1 MPDNCLVLDIES
13 VPNELYP
20 LWKNPQNKE
29 FPPPIYHRIV
39 CVGYALFSDECI
51 LSTGVLGLD
60 ESERDGLRRLCTI
73 VEQSKP
79 MIVTWNGRAFDM
91 PVISYRCLKYGIATG
106 WDFAGEY
113 RHRHKAKHF
122 DIADYVT
129 NHGAADRVSL
139 DTIACLIGMPGKLD
153 TRGADVNELIAR
165 KKFEHVGGYCLQDVF
180 TTMLVFL
187 RYSHLMGKFTQ
198 EETNRGINQLQA
210 HLASYLTINMQEA
223 DMSARCTARAARAL
237 LDSCDLRTLLI

>member
-13 VPNELYP
+13 VPNELFP
-20 LWKNPQNKE
+20 LWKNPLGKD

-39 CVGYALFSDECI
+39 CIGYALFSDEGI

-60 ESERDGLRRLCTI
+60 ESEQAGLQKLCKMI
-73 VEQSKP
+73 EHNRP

-129 NHGAADRVSL
+129 NHGAVDRVSL
-139 DTIACLIGMPGKLD
+139 DTIACLIGMPGKID
-153 TRGADVNELIAR
+153 TRGSDVSDLIAR
-165 KKFEHVGGYCLQDVF
+165 QKLVHVGSYCLQDVF

-198 EETNRGINQLQA
+198 EETNRGITKLQA
-210 HLASYLTINMQEA
+210 RLASYLTVNMQET
-223 DMSARCTARAARAL
+223 DLSGKCNARAARAL
-237 LDSCDLRTLLI
+237 LDSCDFRTLLI